1 MRKEL
6 SPHLTIYSTQ
16 ISSGLS
22 IFHRMTGVI
31 LAGAIMLVIPA
42 MLAYTFFGNGIEIA
56 FEIFYPILFV
66 IMGAI
71 SYHAANGIRHFI
83 WDTGAYVST
92 EGVKTTAVLLAI
104 LAASFFGLL
113 LFKLIS

>member
-1 MRKEL
+1 
-6 SPHLTIYSTQ
+6 
-16 ISSGLS
+16 
-22 IFHRMTGVI
+22 
-31 LAGAIMLVIPA
+31 
-42 MLAYTFFGNGIEIA
+42 
-56 FEIFYPILFV
+56 
-66 IMGAI
+66 MGAV

>member
-31 LAGAIMLVIPA
+31 LAGSILLAIPA
-42 MLAYTFFGNGIEIA
+42 ILAYTFFANDITID
-56 FEIFYPILFV
+56 FELFYPILFV
-66 IMGAI
+66 VMGAI

-92 EGVKTTAVLLAI
+92 EGVKTTAILLAA
-104 LAASFFGLL
+104 LAASFFIALL
-113 LFKLIS
+113 YVLS

>member
-22 IFHRMTGVI
+22 IFHRMTGTI
-31 LAGAIMLVIPA
+31 LAGCVLLMIPA
-42 MLAYTFFGNGIEIA
+42 ILAYTFFGNDMIIA
-56 FEIFYPILFV
+56 SEFFYPILFV
-66 IMGAI
+66 VVGAV

-92 EGVKTTAVLLAI
+92 EGVKTTAILLSVLAFI
-104 LAASFFGLL
+104 FFVAL
-113 LFKLIS
+113 LFVIL

>member
-31 LAGAIMLVIPA
+31 LAGSILLVIPA
-42 MLAYTFFGNGIEIA
+42 MLACTFFGNDITINV
-56 FEIFYPILFV
+56 EIFYPILFV
-66 IMGAI
+66 VMGAV

-92 EGVKTTAVLLAI
+92 EGVKTTAVLLAVLAVTFFVSLLVI
-104 LAASFFGLL
+104 L
-113 LFKLIS
+113 K

>member
-31 LAGAIMLVIPA
+31 LAGSILLAIPA
-42 MLAYTFFGNGIEIA
+42 MLAFTFFANDMTIGV
-56 FEIFYPILFV
+56 EIFYPILFV
-66 IMGAI
+66 VMGAI

-92 EGVKTTAVLLAI
+92 EGVKTTAILLAT
-104 LAASFFGLL
+104 LAATFFIALL
-113 LFKLIS
+113 YTLL

>member
-22 IFHRMTGVI
+22 IFHRMTGTI
-31 LAGAIMLVIPA
+31 LAGCVLLMIPA
-42 MLAYTFFGNGIEIA
+42 ILVYTFFANDIIIA
-56 FEIFYPILFV
+56 PEFFYPILFV
-66 IMGAI
+66 IMGAV

-92 EGVKTTAVLLAI
+92 EGVKTTAILLAM
-104 LAASFFGLL
+104 LALIFFVAL
-113 LFKLIS
+113 LFVIL

>member
-22 IFHRMTGVI
+22 IFHRMTGTI
-31 LAGAIMLVIPA
+31 LAGCVLLMIPA
-42 MLAYTFFGNGIEIA
+42 ILAYTFFGDGIIIA
-56 FEIFYPILFV
+56 SELFYPILFV
-66 IMGAI
+66 IMGAV

-92 EGVKTTAVLLAI
+92 EGVKTTAILLSVLAFI
-104 LAASFFGLL
+104 FFVAL
-113 LFKLIS
+113 LFVIL

>member
-6 SPHLTIYSTQ
+6 SPHLTIYTTQ

-22 IFHRMTGVI
+22 IFHRMTGTI
-31 LAGAIMLVIPA
+31 LAGCILLMIPA
-42 MLAYTFFGNGIEIA
+42 ILGYTFFANGITIA
-56 FEIFYPILFV
+56 PEFFYP
-66 IMGAI
+66 MGAV

-92 EGVKTTAVLLAI
+92 EGVKTTAILLAM
-104 LAASFFGLL
+104 LALIFFVAL
-113 LFKLIS
+113 LFVIL

>member
-104 LAASFFGLL
+104 LATSFFFSLL
-113 LFKLIS
+113 YACF

>member
-31 LAGAIMLVIPA
+31 LAGSILLVIPA
-42 MLAYTFFGNGIEIA
+42 MLALTFYGNDITIDL
-56 FEIFYPILFV
+56 EIFYPVLFV
-66 IMGAI
+66 VMGAV

-92 EGVKTTAVLLAI
+92 EGVKTTAILLAV
-104 LAASFFGLL
+104 LATTFFIAL
-113 LFKLIS
+113 LFVLN

>member
-6 SPHLTIYSTQ
+6 SPHLTIYSAQ

-22 IFHRMTGVI
+22 IFHRMTGTI
-31 LAGAIMLVIPA
+31 LAGCVLLMIPA
-42 MLAYTFFGNGIEIA
+42 ILAYTFFGNDMIIA
-56 FEIFYPILFV
+56 SEFFYPILFV
-66 IMGAI
+66 VVGAV

-92 EGVKTTAVLLAI
+92 EGVKTTAILLSVLAFI
-104 LAASFFGLL
+104 FFVAL
-113 LFKLIS
+113 LFVIL

>member
-31 LAGAIMLVIPA
+31 LAGSIMLIIPA
-42 MLAYTFFGNGIEIA
+42 MLAYTFFGNGISIA

-92 EGVKTTAVLLAI
+92 EGVTKTAILLAI
-104 LAASFFGLL
+104 LSVSFFFAL
-113 LFKLIS
+113 LFMLS

>member
-1 MRKEL
+1 MRREL

-22 IFHRMTGVI
+22 IFHRMTGTI
-31 LAGAIMLVIPA
+31 LAGCVLLMIPA
-42 MLAYTFFGNGIEIA
+42 ILAYTFFGDGIIIA
-56 FEIFYPILFV
+56 SELFYPILFV
-66 IMGAI
+66 IMGAV

-92 EGVKTTAVLLAI
+92 EGVKTTAILLSVLAFI
-104 LAASFFGLL
+104 FFVAL
-113 LFKLIS
+113 LFVIL

>member
-22 IFHRMTGVI
+22 IFHRMTGVV
-31 LAGAIMLVIPA
+31 LAGGILLTIPLALV
-42 MLAYTFFGNGIEIA
+42 YTFFGNGISIA
-56 FEIFYPILFV
+56 FEIFYPVLFV

-92 EGVKTTAVLLAI
+92 EGVKTTAILLAI
-104 LAASFFGLL
+104 LATSFFLAL
-113 LFKLIS
+113 LFVLC

>member
-1 MRKEL
+1 MRREL

-22 IFHRMTGVI
+22 IFHRMTGTI
-31 LAGAIMLVIPA
+31 LAGCILLMIPA
-42 MLAYTFFGNGIEIA
+42 ILAYTFFGNDIMIA
-56 FEIFYPILFV
+56 SEFFYPILFV
-66 IMGAI
+66 IMGAV

-92 EGVKTTAVLLAI
+92 EGVKTTAILLSVLAFI
-104 LAASFFGLL
+104 FFVAL
-113 LFKLIS
+113 LFVIL

>member
-31 LAGAIMLVIPA
+31 LAGSILCVIPA
-42 MLAYTFFGNGIEIA
+42 ILAYTFFANDITIG

-66 IMGAI
+66 VMGAV

-92 EGVKTTAVLLAI
+92 EGVKTTAILLAV
-104 LAASFFGLL
+104 LAASLFIALL
-113 LFKLIS
+113 SVLS

>member
-1 MRKEL
+1 M
-6 SPHLTIYSTQ
+6 
-16 ISSGLS
+16 
-22 IFHRMTGVI
+22 
-31 LAGAIMLVIPA
+31 
-42 MLAYTFFGNGIEIA
+42 GIDL
-56 FEIFYPILFV
+56 EIFYPILFV
-66 IMGAI
+66 IMGAV

>member
-1 MRKEL
+1 MRREL

-31 LAGAIMLVIPA
+31 LAGSILLVIPA
-42 MLAYTFFGNGIEIA
+42 ILAYTFFANDITIG
-56 FEIFYPILFV
+56 FELFYPILFV
-66 IMGAI
+66 VMGAI
-71 SYHAANGIRHFI
+71 SYHASNGIRHFI

-92 EGVKTTAVLLAI
+92 EGVKTTAILLAA
-104 LAASFFGLL
+104 LAASFFIAL
-113 LFKLIS
+113 LFVIS

>member
-31 LAGAIMLVIPA
+31 LAGSILLVIPA
-42 MLAYTFFGNGIEIA
+42 MLALTFFGNDITIDL
-56 FEIFYPILFV
+56 EIFYPVLFV
-66 IMGAI
+66 VMGAV

-92 EGVKTTAVLLAI
+92 EGVKTTAILLAV
-104 LAASFFGLL
+104 LATTFFIAL
-113 LFKLIS
+113 LFVLN

>member
-1 MRKEL
+1 MRREL

-22 IFHRMTGVI
+22 IFHRMTGTI
-31 LAGAIMLVIPA
+31 LAGCILLMIPA
-42 MLAYTFFGNGIEIA
+42 ILAYTFFANGITIA
-56 FEIFYPILFV
+56 PEFFYPILFV
-66 IMGAI
+66 IMGAV

-92 EGVKTTAVLLAI
+92 EGVKTTAILLAM
-104 LAASFFGLL
+104 LALIFFVAL
-113 LFKLIS
+113 LFVIL

>member
-6 SPHLTIYSTQ
+6 SPHLTIYTTQ

-22 IFHRMTGVI
+22 IFHRMTGTI
-31 LAGAIMLVIPA
+31 LAGCVLLMIPA
-42 MLAYTFFGNGIEIA
+42 ILAYTFFGNDMIIA
-56 FEIFYPILFV
+56 SEFFYPILFV
-66 IMGAI
+66 VVGAV

-92 EGVKTTAVLLAI
+92 EGVKTTAILLSVLAFI
-104 LAASFFGLL
+104 FFVAL
-113 LFKLIS
+113 LFVIL

>member
-31 LAGAIMLVIPA
+31 LAGGITLVIPA
-42 MLAYTFFGNGIEIA
+42 MLAYTFFGNGISIDL
-56 FEIFYPILFV
+56 EIFYPILFV
-66 IMGAI
+66 IMGAV

>member
-22 IFHRMTGVI
+22 IFHRMTGTI
-31 LAGAIMLVIPA
+31 LAGCILLMIPA
-42 MLAYTFFGNGIEIA
+42 LLAYTFFANGIAIDA
-56 FEIFYPILFV
+56 EIFYPILFV
-66 IMGAI
+66 ILAAG

-92 EGVKTTAVLLAI
+92 EGVKTTAILLAA
-104 LAASFFGLL
+104 LALVFFVAL
-113 LFKLIS
+113 LFVVL

>member
-31 LAGAIMLVIPA
+31 LAGSILLAIPSI
-42 MLAYTFFGNGIEIA
+42 LAYTFFANDITIG
-56 FEIFYPILFV
+56 FELFYPILFV
-66 IMGAI
+66 VMGAI
-71 SYHAANGIRHFI
+71 RGQ
-83 WDTGAYVST
+83 G
-92 EGVKTTAVLLAI
+92 K
-104 LAASFFGLL
+104 
-113 LFKLIS
+113 

>member
-22 IFHRMTGVI
+22 IFHRMTGVV
-31 LAGAIMLVIPA
+31 LAGGILLVIPA
-42 MLAYTFFGNGIEIA
+42 MLAYTFFGNGITIHL
-56 FEIFYPILFV
+56 EIFYPVLFV

-92 EGVKTTAVLLAI
+92 EGVKNTAVLLGI
-104 LAASFFGLL
+104 LAASFFLAL
-113 LFKLIS
+113 LFVLS